1 MKKQSKIS
9 IRVLPLF
16 ILIMTI
22 SLSTPSKTIANPDST
37 VLYAQIT
44 DAKIAYKTYGQGE
57 ALIMSTGYATN
68 MDLWSSG
75 LIEKLQKDYQVIVY
89 DYRGMG
95 RSSTSSTSFTMAS
108 LAMDLSEFME
118 AIGIEEAHILG
129 WSMGGYVAQM
139 FAIQHPKKV
148 KKLILYAT
156 DPGDSI
162 TINPSKEIIG
172 ILSSPKSTP
181 LDLLKT
187 LFPNDWLAKHP
198 KPWLVLPHATEAY
211 HPKTIGMEYEA
222 VQKWL
227 EPKGGSVGHLHQLKM
242 PVLLICGN
250 KDKVVPY
257 QNCNILHDSIG
268 SSTLINVNNTG
279 HGMMYQIP
287 DTFSSYVLTF
297 LNEELKF
304 RRPH

>member
-1 MKKQSKIS
+1 MKNTLRTSFSAIH
-9 IRVLPLF
+9 LF
-16 ILIMTI
+16 ILVLFL
-22 SLSTPSKTIANPDST
+22 SLFAPNKTLANPDSSI
-37 VLYAQIT
+37 LYAEIT
-44 DAKIAYKTYGQGE
+44 DAKIAYRVYGEGSPII
-57 ALIMSTGYATN
+57 LCTGYATN
-68 MDLWSSG
+68 MDLWSNVF
-75 LIEKLQKDYQVIVY
+75 IEALQKHYQVIVF

-95 RSSTSSTSFTMAS
+95 KSSNSGTSFTMAS
-108 LAMDLSEFME
+108 LAKDLSEFME
-118 AIGIEEAHILG
+118 AIGIKEAHILG

-139 FAIQHPKKV
+139 FAIQYPEKL

-156 DPGDSI
+156 DPGDGI

-172 ILSSPKSTP
+172 ILSSPKSSS

-227 EPKGGSVGHLHQLKM
+227 EPLGGSVGHLHQLKM

-250 KDKVVPY
+250 KDKVVPC
-257 QNCNILHDSIG
+257 QNSTILHDSIR
-268 SSTLINVNNTG
+268 SSTLINVYDSG

-287 DTFSSYVLTF
+287 STFSSYVLAF
-297 LNEELKF
+297 LGDNREN
-304 RRPH
+304 

>member
-1 MKKQSKIS
+1 MC
-9 IRVLPLF
+9 
-16 ILIMTI
+16 
-22 SLSTPSKTIANPDST
+22 
-37 VLYAQIT
+37 
-44 DAKIAYKTYGQGE
+44 
-57 ALIMSTGYATN
+57 TGYATN
-68 MDLWSSG
+68 MDLWSSE
-75 LIEKLQKDYQVIVY
+75 LIESLFEGFQVIVF

-95 RSSTSSTSFTMAS
+95 KSSNSSTSFTMAS
-108 LAMDLSEFME
+108 LANDLNEFME
-118 AIGIEEAHILG
+118 AIELKEAHILG

-139 FAIQHPKKV
+139 FAIAYPEKV

-156 DPGDSI
+156 DPGSSI
-162 TINPSKEIIG
+162 TINPSKEIIS

-181 LDLLKT
+181 EDLLKT

-198 KPWLVLPHATEAY
+198 KPWLVLPHATESF

-227 EPKGGSVGHLHQLKM
+227 EPKGGSAGQLHLLKM

-250 KDKVVPY
+250 KDKVVPCP
-257 QNCNILHDSIG
+257 NSTILHDSIG

-287 DTFSSYVLTF
+287 ETFSSYVLAF
-297 LNEELKF
+297 LNEE
-304 RRPH
+304 